1 MLRFALCLF
10 VALMVLGPSVALAAA
25 PADDAHILG
34 PGDRVRI
41 TVLDEPDV
49 SRDAIVDDDGYV
61 NLSMLNRFKLGG
73 MTAADAAVAMES
85 ALKTYIVGP
94 KVTIE
99 LLDIG
104 KKRVFV
110 VGDVKKP
117 GPYALDPA
125 ARLIE
130 AVTTAEYL
138 ETADLT
144 KITVRR
150 KSLVQQA
157 DLTLY
162 LSGKD
167 LTPNLAIQP
176 GDTIIVPRKDMSQ
189 ASPTVLVIGEVNK
202 AGSVP
207 IKQGMTIREVIA
219 AAGGITPSADTSRVT
234 LKHDGDKQGQTVD
247 FQRIQSG
254 DLLANLATANG
265 DTLFVPRLETGFY
278 TIQGGV
284 NLPGQY
290 LIKDGI
296 TIEIATTLAGGLTEK
311 ARIDDIQVIH
321 SQGAAISTEKVNL
334 KLVYEGKRPPLL
346 LRAGDRVYVPVKK
359 DKKDFWDIIGSLAGV
374 GWILSR

>member
-1 MLRFALCLF
+1 MLRFALCLIL
-10 VALMVLGPSVALAAA
+10 ALMVLAPVVAMAAVA
-25 PADDAHILG
+25 ADDAHILG
-34 PGDRVRI
+34 PGDQVRI

-49 SRDAIVDDDGYV
+49 SRDAIVDDDGYI
-61 NLSMLNRFKLGG
+61 NLAMLNRFKLGG
-73 MTAADAAVAMES
+73 MNALDAAAAMQS
-85 ALKTYIVGP
+85 ALKTYIVLP

-99 LLDIG
+99 LLEIG

-110 VGDVKKP
+110 LGDVKKK
-117 GPYALDPA
+117 GPLALDPD

-130 AVTTAEYL
+130 AVTAAECL
-138 ETADLT
+138 ESADLT
-144 KITVRR
+144 KITIRR
-150 KSLVQQA
+150 KSLIQQA

-162 LSGKD
+162 LTGKD

-176 GDTIIVPRKDMSQ
+176 GDTIIVPAKDMSQ
-189 ASPTVLVIGEVNK
+189 ANPSVLVIGEVNK
-202 AGSVP
+202 SGSVQ

-219 AAGGITPSADTSRVT
+219 AAGGITQNADTSKVT
-234 LKHDGDKQGQTVD
+234 LKHDGDKQGQIID
-247 FQRIQSG
+247 FSRIQNG
-254 DLLANLATANG
+254 DMLANLAMANG

-296 TIEIATTLAGGLTEK
+296 TIEVATTLAGGLTEK

-321 SQGAAISTEKVNL
+321 SQGAAVTTEKVNL

-359 DKKDFWDIIGSLAGV
+359 DRKDFWDILGSLAGV
-374 GWILSR
+374 GWILAR